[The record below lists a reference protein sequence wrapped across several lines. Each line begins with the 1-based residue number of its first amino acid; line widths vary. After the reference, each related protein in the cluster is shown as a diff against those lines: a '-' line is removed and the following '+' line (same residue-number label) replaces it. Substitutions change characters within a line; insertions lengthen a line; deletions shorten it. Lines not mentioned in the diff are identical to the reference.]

1 MSNASSPTA
10 AAEKTPL
17 NVSPSQRAAVVIAML
32 GETAAKPIVDLLDD
46 GAIINI
52 AASLESINYLAREQ
66 LIEIVIDFLQQ
77 LRRSSGSMRGSPES
91 TKEFLSSVLDEPRL
105 NVIYGNGEIIVE
117 EEVPEPENKEDYSR
131 LWQTFS
137 KREPAHIVK
146 YLSGL
151 TPNIIGLILRNLD
164 TTLCSEL
171 ICLLDEDLQTKIL
184 GEMVDPPPPSYEID
198 SVVAR
203 MVRMEFLL
211 VPEEDD
217 DSGDTQL
224 QTLGEM
230 LSLMPNERR
239 TSLMGYVAESHAS
252 KLDQI
257 QKGMFEI
264 ADIPKLLNR
273 NQVPILFKSVDP
285 AIMLDVLNCLQ
296 NEYKEVSEYF
306 LANISNRMADQLKS
320 DLEQMKAPNPE
331 ASEQIQKDF
340 LMTLMGLKRDEVIV
354 IERPEEEDEA
364 ASA

>member
-1 MSNASSPTA
+1 MSNAQSPA
-10 AAEKTPL
+10 AASQPL
-17 NVSPSQRAAVVIAML
+17 NISPSQRAAVVIAML
-32 GETAAKPIVDLLDD
+32 GETAAKPIVEMLDD

-52 AASLESINYLAREQ
+52 AEALESIEYLAREQ

-77 LRRSSGSMRGSPES
+77 LRRSSGSMRGSAE
-91 TKEFLSSVLDEPRL
+91 TAKEFLSSVLDEPRL
-105 NVIYGNGEIIVE
+105 NVIYGGGEVVLE

-131 LWQTFS
+131 LWVTFS

-171 ICLLDEDLQTKIL
+171 ICMLDESLQTQVL

-217 DSGDTQL
+217 DNGDTQL
-224 QTLGEM
+224 QSLGEM

-239 TSLMGYVAESHAS
+239 SSLMGYVADSHAN

-285 AIMLDVLNCLQ
+285 ATMLEVLNCLQ
-296 NEYKEVSEYF
+296 NEFKDVAEYF
-306 LANISNRMADQLKS
+306 LSNISNRMADQLRS
-320 DLEQMKAPNPE
+320 DLEPMKAPNAE

-340 LMTLMGLKRDEVIV
+340 LMTLMSLKRDEVIV
-354 IERPEEEDEA
+354 IERPEEDEEA
-364 ASA
+364 EA

>member
-1 MSNASSPTA
+1 MSNAPNPA
-10 AAEKTPL
+10 ATAEKAPL
-17 NVSPSQRAAVVIAML
+17 NISPSQRAAVVIAML
-32 GETAAKPIVDLLDD
+32 GETAAKPIMERLDD

-77 LRRSSGSMRGSPES
+77 LRRSSGSMRGSPE
-91 TKEFLSSVLDEPRL
+91 TAKEFLTSVLDEPRL
-105 NVIYGNGEIIVE
+105 NVIYGGGEIVV

-131 LWQTFS
+131 LWETFA

-151 TPNIIGLILRNLD
+151 TPNIIGLILRNVD

-171 ICLLDEDLQTKIL
+171 ICMLDEDLQTKIL

-217 DSGDTQL
+217 DGGDTQL
-224 QTLGEM
+224 QTVGEM

-239 TSLMGYVAESHAS
+239 TSLMSYVAESHAG
-252 KLDQI
+252 KVDQI

-273 NQVPILFKSVDP
+273 NQVPILFKAADP

-296 NEYKEVSEYF
+296 NEYKEVAEYF
-306 LANISNRMADQLKS
+306 LSNISNRMADQLRS
-320 DLEQMKAPNPE
+320 DLERMKAPNEE

-340 LMTLMGLKRDEVIV
+340 LMLMMGLKRDEIIV
-354 IERPEEEDEA
+354 IERIEEETDA
-364 ASA
+364 